1 MSHSRSLVPVT
12 LAVPGVN
19 LGAYITNVNQ
29 VAILSSDEERELAER
44 YFYDEDLETISNN
57 TKDSDFKISNEEK
70 ENFGFFDD
78 MPEINPNC

>member
-29 VAILSSDEERELAER
+29 VSILSSDEERELAER
-44 YFYDEDLETISNN
+44 YFYEEDLDAARQLILAHYGSLCSVFLPTIEAQQEHES
-57 TKDSDFKISNEEK
+57 
-70 ENFGFFDD
+70 
-78 MPEINPNC
+78 

>member
-29 VAILSSDEERELAER
+29 VAILYSDEERELAER
-44 YFYDEDLETISNN
+44 YFYE
-57 TKDSDFKISNEEK
+57 KI
-70 ENFGFFDD
+70 
-78 MPEINPNC
+78 